1 MNFNFYP
8 PSYDQVVH
16 DMATAAAAS
25 NNSAWPTNYS
35 PQQQQY
41 QQQHQQLHQHQQQ
54 HHQQQQYQDGG
65 DANARLC
72 VERECEG
79 CCSDCGAETHKLL
92 YKTAEMMSSRGG
104 LFSSAS
110 ATVVHKEPLTVHKK
124 VYRGRCLLCHPF
136 TVFPGS
142 ASGNPHQQQ
151 GQQIHSITHE
161 DEPPIPQEIA
171 VKTNDSNDHEE
182 VENDD
187 EEILE
192 ILCRMR
198 INPHDLPIHISS
210 FHSLWVLSWE
220 TENAIAIGRLG
231 GIPVILES
239 LRYHLVAHLNI
250 NNRYNRDHHTNSPS
264 VVRQMQLQSN
274 GLATIQNLSSVNGYN
289 KELLVGISDSEQHG
303 GGISLLLLSMSTFIQ
318 NAEIQRSGC
327 NALANLLSSNSEGNC
342 YKFNILSSGGLD
354 VVSTIV
360 EVHKGNEGVVR
371 GAYKCLCL
379 LGQNPSWKE
388 LAPILT
394 DQEDLENEHDV
405 SAAADGGASMFDDKG
420 GGAQS
425 SQSSRLKER

>member
-1 MNFNFYP
+1 
-8 PSYDQVVH
+8 
-16 DMATAAAAS
+16 MAAAAAAAS

-35 PQQQQY
+35 PQRQQY
-41 QQQHQQLHQHQQQ
+41 HQQHQQQQ
-54 HHQQQQYQDGG
+54 HQQQQYQDGG

-72 VERECEG
+72 LQREREG
-79 CCSDCGAETHKLL
+79 CCPDCGAETHKLL

-110 ATVVHKEPLTVHKK
+110 ATVVHKEPLTVHEK

-136 TVFPGS
+136 TAFPGS

-161 DEPPIPQEIA
+161 DEPPSPSIPREIA

-182 VENDD
+182 IENND
-187 EEILE
+187 EEILD
-192 ILCRMR
+192 ILCHMR
-198 INPHDLPIHISS
+198 IHPHDLPIHISS

-231 GIPVILES
+231 GIPIILES

-327 NALANLLSSNSEGNC
+327 NALANLLSSN

-360 EVHKGNEGVVR
+360 EMHKGNEGVVR
-371 GAYKCLCL
+371 AAYKCLCL

-405 SAAADGGASMFDDKG
+405 SVATDGGAPMLDDNRD
-420 GGAQS
+420 GAQS
-425 SQSSRLKER
+425 WQSARLKER